1 MIEDWLPIV
10 PAASIV
16 LALGVAWGAQER
28 TEAVMAM
35 QEQRAQIDRH
45 GEEIERL
52 DLLGKESID
61 TMFEVAEHC
70 ESLWE
75 KHKLRCVYDMVH
87 SPGSQWLRDR
97 VAVECPRCTIATRF
111 LDAD

>member
-28 TEAVMAM
+28 TEAVAAL
-35 QEQRAQIDRH
+35 QRNAA
-45 GEEIERL
+45 EIEML
-52 DLLGKESID
+52 HAKDNEAVD

-70 ESLWE
+70 EELWE

-87 SPGSQWLRDR
+87 SPGNQWLRDR
-97 VAVECPRCTIATRF
+97 VAVECPRCTLMTRF
-111 LDAD
+111 ANAD

>member
-1 MIEDWLPIV
+1 VIDDWLPLV

-28 TEAVMAM
+28 TEVVVAL
-35 QEQRAQIDRH
+35 QRQRADIDRH
-45 GEEIERL
+45 GKEVERL
-52 DLLGKESID
+52 DTQGRESLD
-61 TMFEVAEHC
+61 AMFEAAEHC

-97 VAVECPRCTIATRF
+97 VAVECPRCTLVTRF
-111 LDAD
+111 ANAD